1 MSNRTSRGSAEH
13 YSWGESSDGWRLVD
27 RSDLSV
33 IEERVPAG
41 GSEEWHVH
49 STARQFFYVLDGVA
63 VMRTAD
69 GDISLSSHTGIEI
82 EPGLAHQFTLDR
94 AKSVSSSS
102 ARPAPAVTAL
112 RFSLHPEH
120 LTPPRSA
127 DVQLHIAR
135 RCGTA
140 ATLQR

>member
-82 EPGLAHQFTLDR
+82 EPGLAHQFTNPGPGEVRFLVISAPNTRGDR
-94 AKSVSSSS
+94 
-102 ARPAPAVTAL
+102 
-112 RFSLHPEH
+112 
-120 LTPPRSA
+120 TP
-127 DVQLHIAR
+127 VQPPS
-135 RCGTA
+135 
-140 ATLQR
+140 